1 MSVTSK
7 QSVVELHGVSKIYQ
21 TYSTPQHRLL
31 ELLSGGRKKYARE
44 TRALDDISFTLE
56 RGGRLGIVGENGS
69 GKSTLL
75 KVLAGVL
82 SPSAGS
88 VAVRGR
94 VSSLLELGAGFN
106 PELPGA
112 ENIRQF
118 GMLHGM
124 TRDEIENAVP
134 EVIRFSELRDAIDHP
149 VKTYSSGMA
158 VRLGFAC
165 AVYVQPDILI
175 VDEAL
180 SVGDA
185 YFQNKCLHKI
195 KSLLDNGTTFIY
207 VTHAADSIRALC
219 NQGLWLERGK
229 VRMVGSSTDVGAA
242 YQSDVFKRI
251 VRAGLPEPETAGAPD
266 GVASLEGAELLGA
279 GTSAQD
285 APLAGTPAA
294 GNPAAGTPATE
305 TPAPGSAAIQV
316 NAQRLVATDTARHQA
331 FEERVSALRTGS
343 GEARIVDIALVGP
356 DGQETDSLPLD
367 AACTV
372 RVFYRCNAALPA
384 QCALTL
390 GVTDNVGRQLLH
402 FNSTPSRVFLPDD
415 GAHTLRVVEF
425 KFTNP
430 LSPGEYGFIAGIGT
444 FVANPRNHGQYLTD
458 RIVDYVA
465 GGARFSVRFPDEPS
479 HWDLWGVVHT
489 SFEVAEY
496 SLD

>member
-1 MSVTSK
+1 MSPNG
-7 QSVVELHGVSKIYQ
+7 QPVVELHGVSKVYN

-31 ELLSGGRKKYARE
+31 ELLSGGRKQYARE
-44 TRALDDISFTLE
+44 TRALDGVSFTLE

-82 SPSAGS
+82 SPTKGT

-106 PELPGA
+106 PELTGI

-124 TRDEIENAVP
+124 DRDEIERATP
-134 EVIRFSELRDAIDHP
+134 EVIRFSELRDAIHHP

-219 NQGLWLERGK
+219 NQGLWMERGK
-229 VRMVGSSTDVGAA
+229 VRMTGTSAEVGAA

-251 VRAGLPEPETAGAPD
+251 VRSGLPTPEAGDD
-266 GVASLEGAELLGA
+266 GAGTPAVDGSELLGTGVA
-279 GTSAQD
+279 GQD
-285 APLAGTPAA
+285 APAAATAAAGTPAA
-294 GNPAAGTPATE
+294 GTPAVRS
-305 TPAPGSAAIQV
+305 GGAA
-316 NAQRLVATDTARHQA
+316 VATDSARHQA

-356 DGQETDSLPLD
+356 DGEETDSLPLD
-367 AACTV
+367 AHCTV

-384 QCALTL
+384 NCALTL
-390 GVTDNVGRQLLH
+390 GVTDSAGRQLLH
-402 FNSTPSRVFLPDD
+402 FNSTPSRVFLPSD

-425 KFTNP
+425 KFDNP

-444 FVANPRNHGQYLTD
+444 FLNNPRNHGQYVTD

-465 GGARFSVRFPDEPS
+465 GGARFSVRFPDEASS
-479 HWDLWGVVHT
+479 HDLWGVVHPKFAVT
-489 SFEVAEY
+489 EY

>member
-1 MSVTSK
+1 MITTSD
-7 QSVVELHGVSKIYQ
+7 QLVLELQNVSKVYHTYQ
-21 TYSTPQHRLL
+21 TPQHRLR
-31 ELLSGGRKKYARE
+31 ELLSGGKKKYARE
-44 TRALDDISFTLE
+44 TRALDDISFALE

-82 SPSAGS
+82 TPSDGK
-88 VAVRGR
+88 VQVRGR
-94 VSSLLELGAGFN
+94 VSALLELGAGFN
-106 PELPGA
+106 PDLPGV

-124 TRDEIENAVP
+124 QRDEIEEAVP
-134 EVIRFSELRDAIDHP
+134 EIIKFSELRDAINHP

-165 AVYVQPDILI
+165 AVYVRPDILI

-195 KSLLDNGTTFIY
+195 KSLLDEGTTFIY

-229 VRMVGSSTDVGAA
+229 VRLAGASSDVGAA

-251 VRAGLPEPETAGAPD
+251 VRAGM
-266 GVASLEGAELLGA
+266 
-279 GTSAQD
+279 
-285 APLAGTPAA
+285 AA
-294 GNPAAGTPATE
+294 DEA
-305 TPAPGSAAIQV
+305 TPAPQASAAEQ
-316 NAQRLVATDTARHQA
+316 LVDVDAALGSPAPERALATDHARHKA
-331 FEERVSALRTGS
+331 FDERVSSLRTGS
-343 GEARIVDIALVGP
+343 GEARIVDIALIDELGV
-356 DGQETDSLPLD
+356 DTDSLPMD
-367 AACTV
+367 ARCTV
-372 RVFYRCNAALPA
+372 RVFYNSTAPLPDD
-384 QCALTL
+384 CALTL
-390 GVTDNVGRQLLH
+390 GVTDSAGRQLLH
-402 FNSTPSRVFLPDD
+402 FSSAPGRVFLTGD
-415 GAHTLRVVEF
+415 GAHVLRVVEF
-425 KFTNP
+425 TFTNP

-444 FVANPRNHGQYLTD
+444 FVHNPRNHGQFLTD

-465 GGARFSVRFPDEPS
+465 GGARFSVRFPDQAAKL
-479 HWDLWGVVHT
+479 DLWGVVHPPF
-489 SFEVAEY
+489 SVAEY